1 MNYCLLVYLKVENGW
16 TDLVNFGLELFIEVQ
31 GRSKSDTY
39 FNTTQAHSYHKEDY
53 AILWSKKQPARRAPF
68 SHPAVPSLTSLSFT
82 ANNKEISTKNFL
94 LNIVT
99 TMWVTCLKTLRPPF
113 IAMKQGLIL
122 AGLPASLAAWISSS
136 VTPCSLEHATI
147 TGLRDSRRVSPL
159 ATFKLRKQELM
170 PSALPAALADLISS
184 GVTPCSF
191 EHSCIWGF
199 TASMKAAFSSAV
211 A

>member
-1 MNYCLLVYLKVENGW
+1 MCCGVSSGFTREPVQKAGVGTGWFLV
-16 TDLVNFGLELFIEVQ
+16 
-31 GRSKSDTY
+31 SKSLTLPL
-39 FNTTQAHSYHKEDY
+39 A
-53 AILWSKKQPARRAPF
+53 
-68 SHPAVPSLTSLSFT
+68 SHNAG
-82 ANNKEISTKNFL
+82 EI
-94 LNIVT
+94 
-99 TMWVTCLKTLRPPF
+99 